1 VVLLSAFVAAYRA
14 VLPSLPG
21 PIPAIITLTLM
32 DLINTD
38 FNELKEEGQEGGAF
52 RRITAS

>member
-32 DLINTD
+32 DLIND
-38 FNELKEEGQEGGAF
+38 LEYLVSLGGSLAGAF
-52 RRITAS
+52 LNPSI